1 MMMKSY
7 HRHLTMCGRAQER
20 ISLFVEELSG
30 NLVLYI
36 IERKSRPASDRPVD
50 QGTRA
55 GVSCENCGR
64 RLSLLVNYDEPSTP
78 RLRALLLCQTLC
90 WTNHMVS

>member
-20 ISLFVEELSG
+20 MSLFVRGAIAMSGVNSEEELSE
-30 NLVLYI
+30 NLVQYI
-36 IERKSRPASDRPVD
+36 TERKSRPVSDRPVD

-55 GVSCENCGR
+55 DSSANAGGCELR
-64 RLSLLVNYDEPSTP
+64 RLWRRAMSLLETM
-78 RLRALLLCQTLC
+78 
-90 WTNHMVS
+90 TNL